1 MKKVSLWDGAT
12 NFQRAALFLLN
23 REGTEQ
29 LHDSVEEGRKQSK
42 KGKGENHGD
51 KNSRSFNEKRNK
63 NLWIRDCQ

>member
-1 MKKVSLWDGAT
+1 MGRRSDL
-12 NFQRAALFLLN
+12 QRAALFLLN

-51 KNSRSFNEKRNK
+51 KNSRSFNEKCHE
-63 NLWIRDCQ
+63 NLRLCSCKR